1 MQTRQEKNKKIVS
14 DIKKEKNIKRSK
26 KMLVF
31 LLIISIILIL
41 VYLYMYFIGTSF
53 IQTHEY
59 VIKNNNIPS
68 SFHGTKI
75 VHLSDLLYGTTI
87 DKNDLDYLKKEI
99 SKINPDII
107 VFTGDLVYDKY
118 QLTNNDLDIL
128 KDFFNNLDY
137 RIGKFAVKGDMD
149 STTFDLVMEESK
161 FQVLDNNY
169 EIIYNNDNTPII
181 ISGININNS
190 NLFNINNSNNNY
202 LISLIHNYDH
212 YNNYNINANLVLAG
226 HNLGGEIRLPFLGA
240 MLGENKYVDNYYE
253 ENSNIV
259 HISNGLGS
267 YHKMRLFN
275 HPSINVYRLYN
286 N

>member
-267 YHKMRLFN
+267 YHKIRLFN

>member
-99 SKINPDII
+99 RKINPDII